1 MKMLTLRLKPK
12 TIFGL
17 LLVFTGVI
25 VIVITFASNHI
36 KSNESVMNAV
46 TLETNSQREEYL
58 TSLGWEFKT
67 DCTEKQVTIPAE
79 FNDVYSR
86 YNEIQ
91 KSQGF
96 DLEQYKGQEVTVYT
110 YSITNY
116 QGYENRDCIY
126 ANLLV
131 FNNTLIGGDVCSTS
145 VSDGF
150 MQSLKKQ

>member
-12 TIFGL
+12 TLFGL
-17 LLVFTGVI
+17 ILVFTGIV

-36 KSNESVMNAV
+36 KSNESVMSAV
-46 TLETNSQREEYL
+46 TLETNAEREEYL

-67 DCTEKQVTIPAE
+67 DCEEKTVTIPAE
-79 FNDVYSR
+79 FNDVYLR

-96 DLEQYKGQEVTVYT
+96 DLEKYKGQEVTVYT

-116 QGYENRDCIY
+116 QGYENRDCIF

-150 MQSLKKQ
+150 MHALKKQ

>member
-1 MKMLTLRLKPK
+1 MAQKMLRQALLRGHPAQPVLRL
-12 TIFGL
+12 FCL
-17 LLVFTGVI
+17 L
-25 VIVITFASNHI
+25 
-36 KSNESVMNAV
+36 
-46 TLETNSQREEYL
+46 
-58 TSLGWEFKT
+58 
-67 DCTEKQVTIPAE
+67 EKQVKIPEE

-131 FNNTLIGGDVCSTS
+131 CNNTLIGGDVCSTS
-145 VSDGF
+145 ASDGF

>member
-17 LLVFTGVI
+17 LLVFTGIV

-36 KSNESVMNAV
+36 KSNESVMNSV
-46 TLETNSQREEYL
+46 TLETNEERESYL

-67 DCTEKQVTIPAE
+67 DCTEKQVKIPEE

-91 KSQGF
+91 NLS
-96 DLEQYKGQEVTVYT
+96 DLSIFTLNEIKQYYVNYGKLHNCDINIVRYHAKEEALELIKEHTVFYKKE
-110 YSITNY
+110 
-116 QGYENRDCIY
+116 ENSSC
-126 ANLLV
+126 
-131 FNNTLIGGDVCSTS
+131 
-145 VSDGF
+145 
-150 MQSLKKQ
+150 